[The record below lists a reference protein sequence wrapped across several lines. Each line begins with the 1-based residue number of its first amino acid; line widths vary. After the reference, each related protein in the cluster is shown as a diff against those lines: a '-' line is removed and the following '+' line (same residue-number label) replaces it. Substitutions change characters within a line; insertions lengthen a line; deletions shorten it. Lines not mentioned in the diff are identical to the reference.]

1 MILKLTNQ
9 LKQRGYKPNQ
19 IVPHINSV
27 KFNQRKHTLFQKKPK
42 SDQTKKLVFVTQFS
56 DDTKRLKQ
64 ILKKTLETNTE
75 KQNP

>member
-1 MILKLTNQ
+1 MTIKLTNR

-27 KFNQRKHTLFQKKPK
+27 KFNQRKRTLFQKPK
-42 SDQTKKLVFVTQFS
+42 SNPTKKLVFVTQFS
-56 DDTKRLKQ
+56 DDTQRLKH
-64 ILKKTLETNTE
+64 ILKKHWKLIQK